1 MTLKRLAFVSQGLE
15 EPFIGKGNGGGAG
28 VGCGAKMDN
37 AYGALSVCRV
47 WDIQT
52 MMFTAGPEWTVFLWV
67 HQEQRRGDGT
77 GVVFN
82 LNV

>member
-1 MTLKRLAFVSQGLE
+1 MAQRME
-15 EPFIGKGNGGGAG
+15 EEQKWA
-28 VGCGAKMDN
+28 VAKMDK
-37 AYGALSVCRV
+37 ACGALSVCRV
-47 WDIQT
+47 WDIQ
-52 MMFTAGPEWTVFLWV
+52 MMMLTAGPEWTAFLWV